1 MERDGK
7 KFNTGEIPLRIQNI
21 LLKFGEKKK
30 IGIAEYLRTFDRLSL
45 QKIAKRMGEGTIAEI
60 EYHLDC
66 YLIHSE
72 IKSHYH
78 FRSNNLKICC
88 REIPP
93 PVFLLPSG

>member
-45 QKIAKRMGEGTIAEI
+45 QKIAKRIGEGTITEI

-72 IKSHYH
+72 NKKVI
-78 FRSNNLKICC
+78 IT
-88 REIPP
+88 
-93 PVFLLPSG
+93 SGQIT